1 MSFATDLLRWCTD
14 ASKSRGLQIMR
25 IALHASH
32 WLRAA
37 VLGALLAPLELSYA
51 SGFALLE
58 QSASRLGTAF
68 AGTGAAADDA
78 TTMFFNPA
86 GLVYLGE
93 AQALLI
99 PSAVEITSEFHDRG
113 STAGL
118 GQPLGNNGGDAG
130 GWNFVPSAY
139 ASTPIGSA
147 EKWAIGIGLNAPF
160 GLKTEYDDGWVGR
173 FQALKSE
180 IKTIN
185 VNPTIAYRVSDAV
198 ALGFGVS
205 YQRIDAELTNA
216 VNYTPVVLQASG
228 LVVPGLEGDARVE
241 GDDTGWG
248 FNVGAMFELS
258 PATRIGIAYRSS
270 IDYEVA
276 GTATFQ
282 PATSASGTVNA
293 IISAVSAP
301 GGPLADG
308 PVVVDLELPD
318 SALVSLY
325 QRIGDRFELLADV
338 AWTGWSSVQ
347 ELRVVR
353 EGGTTLSVTP
363 ELWDDTWRFALGGA
377 FAYTSKLKFRAG
389 VAYDQTPVSDATRTP
404 RLPDVNRFWLA
415 IGTHW
420 QQSEMISM
428 DFAYAHLFSDDV
440 PLNQTGGNP
449 LLYGSL
455 VGEQSSDID
464 IVGVQVNVR
473 F

>member
-1 MSFATDLLRWCTD
+1 
-14 ASKSRGLQIMR
+14 MR
-25 IALHASH
+25 TALHLSH
-32 WLRAA
+32 WLGAAALGA
-37 VLGALLAPLELSYA
+37 VLAPMDLSHA

-78 TTMFFNPA
+78 TTMYFNPA

-93 AQALLI
+93 AQVLLI

-113 STAGL
+113 STASL
-118 GQPLGNNGGDAG
+118 GQPLGNDGGDAG
-130 GWNFVPSAY
+130 GWNLVPSAY
-139 ASTPIGSA
+139 ASMPLGA
-147 EKWAIGIGLNAPF
+147 AKKWAIGIGLNAPF
-160 GLKTEYDDGWVGR
+160 GLKTEYDDGWIGR

-185 VNPTIAYRVSDAV
+185 VNPTIAYRFNDAV
-198 ALGFGVS
+198 ALGVGLS
-205 YQRIDAELTNA
+205 YQQIDAELTNA
-216 VNYTPVVLQASG
+216 VNYTPVVFQASG
-228 LVVPGLEGDARVE
+228 LVVPGLEGGARVE

-248 FNVGAMFELS
+248 FNFGALLQVS
-258 PATRIGIAYRSS
+258 PATRVGIAYRSS
-270 IDYEVA
+270 IDYDVA
-276 GTATFQ
+276 GSASFE
-282 PATSASGTVNA
+282 PPTSASGTVNA
-293 IISAVSAP
+293 IISGASGP

-308 PVVVDLELPD
+308 PVSVDLELPD
-318 SALVSLY
+318 SALVSLH
-325 QRIGDRFELLADV
+325 QRIGERFELLADI

-363 ELWDDTWRFALGGA
+363 ELWEDTWRFALGGA
-377 FAYTSKLKFRAG
+377 FAYTSTLKFRAG
-389 VAYDQTPVSDATRTP
+389 IAHDESPVSDSTRTP
-404 RLPDVNRFWLA
+404 RLPDVDRLWLA

-440 PLNQTGGNP
+440 PLDQTAGDP
-449 LLYGSL
+449 LVYGSL
-455 VGEQSSDID
+455 VGEQSSSIN
-464 IVGVQVNVR
+464 IVSVQLNIR